1 MTQETSGS
9 RTFAAN
15 GANYV
20 IKVAFLPNGHLGPHA
35 WYVVAFSTI
44 LFGED
49 VPLAGPFLTKREAVG
64 VFWADYSGADDT
76 FLSLQVLGARNELQ
90 FGA

>member
-1 MTQETSGS
+1 M
-9 RTFAAN
+9 FVAN
-15 GANYV
+15 GASFV
-20 IKVAFLPNGHLGPHA
+20 IKVAFLPNGHAGPHA

-49 VPLAGPFLTKREAVG
+49 VPVAGPFLTKREAIS
-64 VFWADYSGADDT
+64 VFWADYSGADDS
-76 FLSLQVLGARNELQ
+76 FLSRQVLGARKELQ